1 MISLALTGVLA
12 LSACGSGPAATTT
25 PPTPP
30 TPDTPTPPSTGV
42 SDTYLPKAGFWDG
55 QTAQGPWCK
64 ATGGQSLGAQAAAT
78 LNAQQVQAMYQT
90 PTPGM
95 RALSGLSADLK
106 TLSAQSAVPRGLAL
120 MLPTDAPATSGLS
133 ALKAAGVTVREDF
146 GGYWI
151 TADLSPAQASTLI
164 SQGLIQYAE
173 PLQTRKPVGLPTPTD
188 ANLINQDKYL
198 PMMNT
203 QAAWSQLEP
212 GCAHPVIAVIDTG
225 WNGPTSQAEYNLVPQ
240 SSWYNAATN
249 KTGDA
254 APNVTGVSFADHG
267 TAVAGVI
274 ALTTNGYGTGAGIG
288 YNLLKVQPINAAASS
303 GNFVDGNSV
312 RALMY
317 AMGSVTFNGQTLVN
331 PYPANIINASWGTA
345 PTLTPSQFLQSYF
358 DYAAQRGIVIVAA
371 VGNELAHGTT
381 DTAGLKRSIGAAGV
395 MFNGERWVDPYQAG
409 KGSNYGPGVDVAA
422 PAMAVPTVT
431 KDGASYWSGTSMASP
446 WVAAQIGLWMYAN
459 QQYAGSKTLKL
470 TGDALYDKLYTCFAA
485 IGSNRGVKDEYLGY
499 GKLDTARLVS
509 PTETACR

>member
-1 MISLALTGVLA
+1 MLVLT
-12 LSACGSGPAATTT
+12 ACNQPGTTT
-25 PPTPP
+25 PTPEAPKPP
-30 TPDTPTPPSTGV
+30 TTGV
-42 SDTYLPKAGFWDG
+42 TDTYLPKAGFWDG
-55 QTAQGPWCK
+55 QAAQGPWCRT
-64 ATGGQSLGAQAAAT
+64 TGKQSLSAQASAT
-78 LNAQQVQAMYQT
+78 FNAQQVQAMYQT
-90 PTPGM
+90 PTPAM
-95 RALSGLSADLK
+95 HDLNGLSADL
-106 TLSAQSAVPRGLAL
+106 TRLGAQNASARGLAL
-120 MLPTDAPATSGLS
+120 MLPTDAPADTGLR
-133 ALKAAGVTVREDF
+133 ALKDAGVPVREDF
-146 GGYWI
+146 GGYWL
-151 TADLSPAQASTLI
+151 TADLSAAQASRLI
-164 SQGLIQYAE
+164 ERGLIQYAE

-188 ANLINQDKYL
+188 ATLPNQSKYL

-225 WNGPTSQAEYNLVPQ
+225 WSGPTSHAEYNLLPR

-249 KTGDA
+249 TTGDA
-254 APNVTGVSFADHG
+254 APNVQGDFADHG

-274 ALTTNGYGTGAGIG
+274 ALTANGYGDGAGVG
-288 YNLLKVQPINAAASS
+288 YNLLKVQPINGTTATGDFSDTSTA
-303 GNFVDGNSV
+303 

-317 AMGSVTFNGQTLVN
+317 ATGSVTVNGQTLTN
-331 PYPANIINASWGTA
+331 PYPANIINTSWGTDA
-345 PTLTPSQFLQSYF
+345 TLTPPQFLQSYF
-358 DYAAQRGIVIVAA
+358 DYAAQRGIVVVAA

-395 MFNGERWVDPYQAG
+395 MFNGDRWVDPFQAG

-431 KDGASYWSGTSMASP
+431 SNGASYWSGTSMSSP

-459 QQYAGSKTLKL
+459 QQYAGTKTLNL
-470 TGDALYDKLYTCFAA
+470 TGDALYDKLYACFAA
-485 IGSNRGVKDEYLGY
+485 TGSNRGVKDEYLGY

>member
-30 TPDTPTPPSTGV
+30 TPDTPKPPSTGV

-95 RALSGLSADLK
+95 RALNGLSADLK
-106 TLSAQSAVPRGLAL
+106 TLSAQSAAPRSLAL
-120 MLPTDAPATSGLS
+120 MLPTDAPAASGLN
-133 ALKAAGVTVREDF
+133 ALKDAGVTVREDF

-225 WNGPTSQAEYNLVPQ
+225 WNGPTSQAEYNLVPT
-240 SSWYNAATN
+240 SSWYNADTNTVGNATPSM
-249 KTGDA
+249 TEPA
-254 APNVTGVSFADHG
+254 VADHG

-288 YNLLKVQPINAAASS
+288 YNLLKVQPINAASS
-303 GNFVDGNSV
+303 TGNFVDGNSV

-317 AMGSVTFNGQTLVN
+317 ATGSVTMNGQTFTN

-431 KDGASYWSGTSMASP
+431 KDGPSYWSGTSMASP

-470 TGDALYDKLYTCFAA
+470 TGDALYDKLYACFAA
-485 IGSNRGVKDEYLGY
+485 TGSNRGVKDEYLGF